1 MEDLLRLAIRGPAH
15 LLRSCWTTPRL
26 DETAS
31 ATLSLHIIKSKSPN
45 PTRAIQPHPHH
56 HNQPATQLGQFW
68 GRLVELQEA
77 WKFVLPGC
85 SVKWLDNRS
94 SATSANREKSPIL
107 QGGWMGKYSDL
118 AFVFTA
124 KDLLH
129 TYLIHATDT
138 NTLKYSESPKVHRGT
153 RHLKHQTLCRVYKP
167 HWCSYDHPSYRE
179 SPEVY
184 IR

>member
-1 MEDLLRLAIRGPAH
+1 MGQLTKCARMCTYAPLQVLQQVEIAWLQNVASMFDGLMVWRACLVLQCEDAQD
-15 LLRSCWTTPRL
+15 W
-26 DETAS
+26 
-31 ATLSLHIIKSKSPN
+31 SKPS
-45 PTRAIQPHPHH
+45 R
-56 HNQPATQLGQFW
+56 
-68 GRLVELQEA
+68 R
-77 WKFVLPGC
+77 C

-94 SATSANREKSPIL
+94 DVTSANREKNPIL